1 MLNQNIKELEKIP
14 LADGRFLK
22 LDHPLIMGILN
33 VTPDSFSDGGKYDKV
48 ESAVARGEEIIDE
61 GADIIDIGGESTR
74 PGSVP
79 VTLDDELKRV
89 IPTIRKIRQISS
101 IPISIDTTKAQVAR
115 QAVDAGAS
123 IINDI
128 SALKF
133 DPDMIDVVSESH
145 SPVILMHML
154 GEPETMQH
162 DPFYKDCIN
171 EIMQF
176 FSERMH
182 YCLNHGIS
190 KHQIILDPGI
200 GFGKRLTDNLAIISK
215 ISEFRTF
222 GCPVMIGTSR
232 KSFIGMITGDEKH
245 PGKRIGGSIVAALK
259 SIANGADIIRVHDV
273 AETIEAIRISE
284 AFERGT

>member
-1 MLNQNIKELEKIP
+1 MLNQNIQELEKIP
-14 LADGRFLK
+14 LADGRFLY

-33 VTPDSFSDGGKYDKV
+33 VTPDSFSNGGKYD
-48 ESAVARGEEIIDE
+48 EIDSAIARAGEIIDE
-61 GADIIDIGGESTR
+61 GADIIDVGGESAR
-74 PGSVP
+74 PGSAP
-79 VTLDDELKRV
+79 VALQDELERV
-89 IPTIRKIRQISS
+89 IPIIKKIRDISD
-101 IPISIDTTKAQVAR
+101 IPISIDTTKAKVAR
-115 QAVDAGAS
+115 QAIDAGAG

-154 GEPETMQH
+154 GEPKTMQH
-162 DPFYKDCIN
+162 DPFYKNCIN

-182 YCLNHGIS
+182 YCLNRGIS

-200 GFGKRLTDNLAIISK
+200 GFGKRLTDNLALINRIG
-215 ISEFRTF
+215 EFKTF
-222 GCPVMIGTSR
+222 GCPVMIGASR
-232 KSFIGMITGDEKH
+232 KSFISMISGVDKH
-245 PGKRIGGSIVAALK
+245 PESRIGGSIVAALR

-273 AETIEAIRISE
+273 AETIEAIKISE
-284 AFERGT
+284 AFERGA